1 MENVLISLNEHYGN
15 IIVQCTTL
23 ERAYMYKKALVSTRF
38 ALLDLL
44 NMFRFNKNKNFHN
57 PPFYKSI
64 NKQLLDV
71 DMYIKEVEEVIMKLK
86 SN

>member
-1 MENVLISLNEHYGN
+1 MENILIPLNEHYGN

-23 ERAYMYKKALVSTRF
+23 ERAFLYKKALVSTRF

-57 PPFYKSI
+57 PTFYKSI

-71 DMYIKEVEEVIMKLK
+71 DMYIKEVDNVIMELK
-86 SN
+86 AN